1 MSSESFEGLLLRI
14 EFAVVSVMGVVGM
27 GLAGWF
33 FS

>member
-1 MSSESFEGLLLRI
+1 MSSQRLDSLLLRI
-14 EFAVVSVMGVVGM
+14 EFAVVSVVGAAGA